1 MPQFAPEAALY
12 STFEKAGIPP
22 RHATLTL
29 GSLLIVQALRGL
41 HLIFFA
47 FLLTPVFAQTDPPQ
61 GQTSFRADS
70 NLVVIPVSVTDKLNR
85 FVLGL
90 GKSSFH
96 LYEDGVE
103 QKIAHF
109 SGEDAPLSV
118 GVAFDISGS
127 MDYKMSASRDAA
139 QLFLKTLNPDDEA
152 FLAEFNEKVSLSVP
166 FTVKSQEIRT
176 ALQNVQPGGLTALLD
191 AVRFSLNEMSK
202 AKNARKAIV
211 VISDGGD
218 NHSSYTSKQIE
229 SLVREAG
236 VEIYAMGVFDPLAS
250 FTLSPEEISGPK
262 LLSEIAT
269 QTGGR
274 AFAATVAGDLPSVA
288 ARIAIELRNQY
299 VIGYYPKDQARDG
312 KYHTVEVKVDAPASM
327 PEMKLHWRQGY
338 YAPSEK

>member
-1 MPQFAPEAALY
+1 MRAPRC
-12 STFEKAGIPP
+12 S
-22 RHATLTL
+22 
-29 GSLLIVQALRGL
+29 SLV
-41 HLIFFA
+41 FSA
-47 FLLTPVFAQTDPPQ
+47 FLFNSAFAQTGSPQ
-61 GQTSFRADS
+61 AETSFRIDS
-70 NLVVIPVSVTDKLNR
+70 NLVVIPVSVADKMNR

-90 GKSSFH
+90 DKGSFH
-96 LYEDGVE
+96 LYDNGVE
-103 QKIAHF
+103 QKIVHF

-118 GVAFDISGS
+118 GMAFDISGS

-139 QLFLKTLNPDDEA
+139 QLFLKTLNPNDEA
-152 FLAEFNEKVSLSVP
+152 FLAEFNDKVALSVP
-166 FTVKSQEIRT
+166 FTGQSQEIRT

-191 AVRFSLNEMSK
+191 AVRFSLTEMGK

-218 NHSSYTSKQIE
+218 NHSSYTSQQIE

-250 FTLSPEEISGPK
+250 LALTPEEVSGPK

-299 VIGYYPKDQARDG
+299 VIGYYPKDQVRDG
-312 KYHTVEVKVDAPASM
+312 KYHTVEVKITEPASL
-327 PEMKLHWRQGY
+327 PDLKLHWRQGY
-338 YAPSEK
+338 YAPSDKPENK